1 MLLAT
6 AVRRRTRARVSERPS
21 GGPARVALAA
31 AALLVIG
38 VASPQA
44 QPAQAPRS
52 GSSALAA
59 IATGAR
65 PADPAAPASVDLL
78 VGRSTVLDLGRAI
91 ERVALTTPEVA
102 DAVVTGPQQILIHGK
117 APGTISLFV
126 WDRGGRIQAFDV
138 RVRRDL
144 TALAEQVR
152 QLFPGEPIAVAGN
165 GRDVVLSGTVSSK
178 YVVDKAAEVAAGY
191 VEGKEHVVNLLRQ
204 QEGVATTQVMLRVRF
219 AEVSRSALQEIGAS
233 LFADGYRDRWAR
245 VGTGQFPAPF
255 FDRNSADLG
264 TSLVFSDYLN
274 LFLFDARNE
283 LGGVIK
289 ALQSRGLFQSLAEP
303 NLIAQNGVEA
313 SFLAGGEF
321 PYPVVQG
328 TGGGNIAVT
337 IQFKEFGVRLSFT
350 PTILG
355 DDLIRLKVRPEVSSL
370 DFTNAVVVQGF
381 RIPALATR
389 RTETEIE
396 LQNGQTFAIAGL
408 LNNTVSESLQKV
420 PGIGDIPILG
430 LLFRSRAHQKQ
441 QTELVVMITPQILT
455 RGSTGVA
462 STLPPLV
469 TPFLAP
475 LKKPVPPPSPYVPK
489 EEAAGAPGAEEP
501 SRASD
506 AAPAPGPRA
515 EGRGRGEQEKHAAE
529 RAERTAREAERQR
542 KAADALERKR
552 REEDAKRARALEEA
566 ESRVRAALQRR

>member
-1 MLLAT
+1 MLLAS
-6 AVRRRTRARVSERPS
+6 AVRRRRRARVSKRLS
-21 GGPARVALAA
+21 GRSARVALAS
-31 AALLVIG
+31 AALLVIA

-44 QPAQAPRS
+44 QPAEAPRS
-52 GSSALAA
+52 GSPAPTAF
-59 IATGAR
+59 ATSPR
-65 PADPAAPASVDLL
+65 PADPGAPATVELL

-102 DAVVTGPQQILIHGK
+102 DAVVTGPQQILVHGK

-233 LFADGYRDRWAR
+233 LFADGYRDRWAQ

-255 FDRNSADLG
+255 FDRNSAQLG

-475 LKKPVPPPSPYVPK
+475 LKMPVPAPPPYVPK
-489 EEAAGAPGAEEP
+489 EEAAGAARPEGP
-501 SRASD
+501 SRAD
-506 AAPAPGPRA
+506 DPAPPAGPRA
-515 EGRGRGEQEKHAAE
+515 APRGRGEQEKRAAE
-529 RAERTAREAERQR
+529 RAERAAREAETQR
-542 KAADALERKR
+542 KAAEALERKR
-552 REEDAKRARALEEA
+552 REEDAKRARALEAAEA
-566 ESRVRAALQRR
+566 RVRAALQRR